1 MSPVKMAAVMLA
13 AFALVGCAGS
23 KYEKAASRIPPV
35 PQDKGRIY
43 FYQPQPEMMSSAQQ
57 KLRVNEVV
65 VGRNKP
71 GAFFF
76 VDRPAGSYTV
86 TNLYWTGDGVS
97 FMLDAGQTRYVRIV
111 AESLGSTGAS
121 GKLMMEL
128 VDPPEMAEREMH
140 RLRYWGAA
148 SPEQVPGL

>member
-1 MSPVKMAAVMLA
+1 MSLVRMAAMMLA
-13 AFALVGCAGS
+13 AMVLVGCAGS
-23 KYEKAASRIPPV
+23 KYENAVTRFPPV

-43 FYQPQPEMMSSAQQ
+43 FYQPQPEMMSSVQQ
-57 KLRVNEVV
+57 KMRVNGVV

-111 AESLGSTGAS
+111 AESLGSTSAS

-128 VDPPEMAEREMH
+128 VDPPEMAEREMR

-148 SPEQVPGL
+148 SSEQVSGL